1 MSRADPGGSLS
12 EGDVVTLGH
21 YRFEVIHT
29 PGHSPG
35 HISLFDRKTK
45 ILFGGDLVG
54 DIVAWY
60 TPASGGVTG
69 YLKSLEK
76 IQACKASLI
85 LPSHGMIVH
94 DPIKKIDQVREKL
107 LSRERK
113 MLSILSEGR
122 VSFTGLVRRMFP
134 NEMVRFFPGT
144 GITES
149 HAQKLEGEG
158 KVRRIGAEIEII

>member
-1 MSRADPGGSLS
+1 MSRADPGGSVA
-12 EGDVVTLGH
+12 EGDVVTLGR

-35 HISLFDRKTK
+35 HISLFDRKTG

-69 YLKSLEK
+69 YLESLDK
-76 IQACKASLI
+76 IQACNSRLI
-85 LPSHGMIVH
+85 LPSHGEVIN
-94 DPIKKIDQVREKL
+94 DPVKKIEYVRERL
-107 LSRERK
+107 MARERK
-113 MLSILSEGR
+113 MIDVLTEGR
-122 VSFTGLVRRMFP
+122 IPFVDLIGRMFS
-134 NEMVRFFPGT
+134 NEMVRFFPGA

-149 HAQKLEGEG
+149 HVQKLERERR
-158 KVRRIGAEIEII
+158 VRRIGAEIEIV